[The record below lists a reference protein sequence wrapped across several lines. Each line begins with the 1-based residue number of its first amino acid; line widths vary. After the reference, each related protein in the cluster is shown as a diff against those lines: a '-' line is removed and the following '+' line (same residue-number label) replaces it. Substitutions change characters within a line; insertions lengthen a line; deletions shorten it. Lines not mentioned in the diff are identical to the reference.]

1 MRLWKIG
8 SRPIEEEPLAF
19 SKSHS
24 AMRLLFG
31 GSDGKIGFKDIA
43 KEEISPYAIL
53 SHRRVEG
60 EPTYQ
65 DVKQGT
71 AQNEKVYQK
80 LVFCQ

>member
-1 MRLWKIG
+1 
-8 SRPIEEEPLAF
+8 
-19 SKSHS
+19 
-24 AMRLLFG
+24 MRLLFG

-43 KEEISPYAIL
+43 KKEEISPYAIS

-71 AQNEKVYQK
+71 AQNEKVY
-80 LVFCQ
+80 